1 MMLHNFCGAL
11 VENDQ
16 MSKFHYVLIREGGWI
31 VSLIRTIMSSKY
43 AFFLGFQKRLF
54 QSWAKLNVKV
64 DGKEILINRGSGIE
78 EEVES
83 FLKKT
88 TSQKDLI

>member
-1 MMLHNFCGAL
+1 MDCL
-11 VENDQ
+11 
-16 MSKFHYVLIREGGWI
+16 
-31 VSLIRTIMSSKY
+31 SKY

>member
-1 MMLHNFCGAL
+1 
-11 VENDQ
+11 
-16 MSKFHYVLIREGGWI
+16 
-31 VSLIRTIMSSKY
+31 MSSY